1 MSILYPNYKTHSYIS
16 TPTFRSTHRLSRS
29 WLRRRFQW
37 LELVRIIKIR
47 NIKFS
52 ITHKHILYS
61 NIFNTTFFI
70 TNIYTNPHHHNPS
83 DAIHTITH
91 LSNKFIH
98 KVNKALTKCCCYGT
112 LEFITVGHMLYC
124 YSLHDQPS
132 VMFTLFLAINRAIVT
147 WLLLRDTHCT
157 CTCMQVRTH
166 VHTHAQT
173 HTHTL
178 L

>member
-1 MSILYPNYKTHSYIS
+1 M
-16 TPTFRSTHRLSRS
+16 
-29 WLRRRFQW
+29 
-37 LELVRIIKIR
+37 RIIKIC

-70 TNIYTNPHHHNPS
+70 TNIYINPHHHNPS

-91 LSNKFIH
+91 LSNKFTH

-147 WLLLRDTHCT
+147 WLLLRHTLYTH
-157 CTCMQVRTH
+157 MH
-166 VHTHAQT
+166 ASAYAHTHARTQT
-173 HTHTL
+173 HTYTHTL